1 MKRTLILI
9 SVAALIV
16 LSFLTGF
23 VAGRKSPVPLS
34 PDTYGDFEAEVTRTR
49 DGDTAIISV
58 NGEEEAVRYLG
69 ANTPEIM
76 HPGKNE
82 EECFGKIAA
91 EKNKKLVLGKN
102 LRFERDKKNRDHR
115 GRLLRYVWD
124 GNKMINLELVKEG
137 YAFTEHVSPN
147 YKYRKILEEA
157 ALEAERMKKGI
168 WGTCPDLVKFHK
180 KDRKK
185 SKNQLK

>member
-1 MKRTLILI
+1 MKRSLILTG
-9 SVAALIV
+9 VTALIV

-23 VAGRKSPVPLS
+23 AVGRKSSVPLS
-34 PDTYGDFEAEVTRTR
+34 PDTYGDFEAEIVRAR
-49 DGDTAIISV
+49 DGDTAVISV
-58 NGEEEAVRYLG
+58 NGEEEAIRYIG
-69 ANTPEIM
+69 INTPEIT

-82 EECFGKIAA
+82 EECFGKIAS
-91 EKNKKLVLGKN
+91 EKNKELVLSKN

-137 YAFTEHVSPN
+137 YAFTEHISPN

-157 ALEAERMKKGI
+157 ELEAKRMKKGI
-168 WGTCPDLVKFHK
+168 WGACSDIVKFHK
-180 KDRKK
+180 KDQKK
-185 SKNQLK
+185 VKN

>member
-1 MKRTLILI
+1 MKRSLIIL
-9 SVAALIV
+9 SVLSLIV
-16 LSFLTGF
+16 LSFLGGF

-34 PDTYGDFEAEVTRTR
+34 PNTYRDFEAEVTRTR
-49 DGDTAIISV
+49 DGDTAVIWV
-58 NGEEEAVRYLG
+58 NDEEEAVRYIG
-69 ANTPEIM
+69 INSPEIM

-91 EKNKKLVLGKN
+91 EKNKKLVSGKN

-147 YKYRKILEEA
+147 YKYRKVLEEA
-157 ALEAERMKKGI
+157 EREAKQMKKGI
-168 WGTCPDLVKFHK
+168 WGACPDLVKFHK
-180 KDRKK
+180 KYQKK
-185 SKNQLK
+185 N